1 MQLKWCKGAL
11 ISANDAEI
19 KANRILRCSILNL
32 ILFQEEII
40 MMELSDVRNELDK
53 TAKKLADFRGSL

>member
-19 KANRILRCSILNL
+19 KANRTLRCS
-32 ILFQEEII
+32 
-40 MMELSDVRNELDK
+40 
-53 TAKKLADFRGSL
+53 DFITCNYACVSVGGTNATKMV

>member
-1 MQLKWCKGAL
+1 M
-11 ISANDAEI
+11 
-19 KANRILRCSILNL
+19 
-32 ILFQEEII
+32 I